1 MPSYKGYFID
11 LDGTM
16 YKGKTKI
23 PEAAAFIKRLR
34 EAKCKLMFVTNN
46 STKSPDQVAANL
58 SNNHDILTAKEE
70 VYTTALATA
79 DYLNQVADKQHRT
92 VYTVGESGLN
102 EALVGAGFTF
112 SEDNPDYVVVGLD
125 SDVTYHKLEVAVL
138 NIRRGSKF
146 IGTNADSNLPNERGM
161 VPGAG
166 SLVKM
171 VEYATQVEPIMIGKP
186 ERVIMDMALKRS
198 GLKRDE
204 VIMVG
209 DNYNTDVLAGM
220 GAEIDTLIVY
230 SGLSTKEQV
239 QTKAKLPTYQ
249 VDTLD
254 DWKFE

>member
-1 MPSYKGYFID
+1 
-11 LDGTM
+11 L
-16 YKGKTKI
+16 
-23 PEAAAFIKRLR
+23 
-34 EAKCKLMFVTNN
+34 
-46 STKSPDQVAANL
+46 KS
-58 SNNHDILTAKEE
+58 
-70 VYTTALATA
+70 
-79 DYLNQVADKQHRT
+79 

-102 EALVGAGFTF
+102 NALIGAGFTF

-220 GAEIDTLIVY
+220 GAEIDTLLVY